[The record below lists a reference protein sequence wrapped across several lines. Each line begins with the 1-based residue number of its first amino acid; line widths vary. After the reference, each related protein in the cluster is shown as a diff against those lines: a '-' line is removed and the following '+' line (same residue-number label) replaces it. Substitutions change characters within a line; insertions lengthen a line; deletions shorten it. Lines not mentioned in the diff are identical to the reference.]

1 MASQPSFRQQLFGDA
16 FRALMGDIGDTLA
29 AKNRDLFT
37 QNLAVFRRDVNNQPK
52 SAAPAPV
59 VVEYMNSDY
68 AYS

>member
-1 MASQPSFRQQLFGDA
+1 
-16 FRALMGDIGDTLA
+16 MGDVGDTLA

-52 SAAPAPV
+52 SAAAGPV
-59 VVEYMNSDY
+59 SVDYMSSDY